1 MKMRRQRIQNLLI
14 IVISLVLLVTVF
26 PYMRTNVA
34 HIWVYHAYASNY
46 SAGTSIDLLREALLI
61 TCKESPI
68 LSCEPEIWHSDETVL
83 TMANRYFMNE
93 LGFMQIV
100 TNSARIPIG
109 QFTMS
114 GLPTSLQKAKTSGVL
129 YGPGY
134 FQLRTFFVSDVK
146 NCWQFAIKAKHD
158 DPPPVNLEI
167 WLDNILVGTL
177 SYTKGDQS
185 WDILSVYSTV
195 KPGAHWM
202 RIWFVND
209 YLDKET
215 NTDRNAY
222 VQYVSINRVGTIHCE
237 SN

>member
-1 MKMRRQRIQNLLI
+1 MHRQYVRSMLFF
-14 IVISLVLLVTVF
+14 VFGLVLLVTVF
-26 PYMRTNVA
+26 PYIRTNFA
-34 HIWVYHAYASNY
+34 YILVYHAYTGKF
-46 SAGTSIDLLREALLI
+46 SADMRIDMLKRALLI
-61 TCKESPI
+61 TCNSSFV
-68 LSCEPEIWHSDETVL
+68 LSCEPEIWHSDEVVL
-83 TMANRYFMNE
+83 ATADHYFIKE

-100 TNSARIPIG
+100 TNSVEIPVSM
-109 QFTMS
+109 FTRS
-114 GLPTSLQKAKTSGVL
+114 GLPASLQTVEVSGVL

-134 FQLRTFFVSDVK
+134 FQLRTFFVSDVED
-146 NCWQFAIKAKHD
+146 CWQFAIKAKHD

-167 WLDNILVGTL
+167 WLDDVLAGTL